1 MENNVTELSQNV
13 NGQNGQIDQNKLFEQ
28 FYNDDSLDPSTVG
41 KTEEAPAEAAAPV
54 ENQVEPTGQPAPQ
67 SSSGSEEAERKEVV
81 AEQPPSQPD
90 PNDWLSTLPEA
101 ARKNVENLAKQA
113 SLWQQRHQEQAS
125 EKRRVLNELNQLKK
139 KVEAPKAPEH
149 EPDAEV
155 DDVWNQLKEADPILY
170 KALDKKLRAL
180 EGKLA
185 GEAERKVQEK
195 LQPIEYERR
204 EAFVQ
209 EQLGALEA
217 TVPNWRE
224 VTSDPYWK
232 MWLDSQTPGTQA
244 MFNSPYAAD
253 SIRLLKLYADDMERM
268 FGQQQPQQVAQPA
281 QQPVVASNPQAQQ
294 VDQARQQK
302 LAKTAPLPAAPAGTP
317 KAATLTQEQM
327 FNKFYDD
334 PDAILALLQKQ
345 QNRS

>member
-1 MENNVTELSQNV
+1 MELSQNV
-13 NGQNGQIDQNKLFEQ
+13 NGQTGQIDPNKLFEQ
-28 FYNDDSLDPSTVG
+28 FYNDDSLDPNTV
-41 KTEEAPAEAAAPV
+41 KEAPAEEAAAPAS
-54 ENQVEPTGQPAPQ
+54 EGSTSEQPAPQ
-67 SSSGSEEAERKEVV
+67 SSSGSEEAERKEVA

-90 PNDWLSTLPEA
+90 PNDWLKSLPDNV
-101 ARKNVENLAKQA
+101 RQNVENLAKQA
-113 SLWQQRHQEQAS
+113 SLWQQKHQEQAS

-139 KVEAPKAPEH
+139 KVEAPKPQ
-149 EPDAEV
+149 PSQVDAEV

-180 EGKLA
+180 EDKLA
-185 GEAERKVQEK
+185 GEAARKVEEK
-195 LQPIEYERR
+195 LQPLEYERH

-209 EQLGALEA
+209 EQLSVLEHQ
-217 TVPNWRE
+217 VPNWRE

-253 SIRLLKLYADDMERM
+253 SVRLLKLYADDMARM
-268 FGQQQPQQVAQPA
+268 FGQQQQQIQEAP
-281 QQPVVASNPQAQQ
+281 PQAAPVAVDPKAAQ
-294 VDQARQQK
+294 VSQARQDK
-302 LAKTAPLPAAPAGTP
+302 LAKTAPLPAAPAGTTKTAP
-317 KAATLTQEQM
+317 LTQEQM

-334 PDAILALLQKQ
+334 PEAILALLSK

>member
-1 MENNVTELSQNV
+1 MELSGNSA
-13 NGQNGQIDQNKLFEQ
+13 GPTAQIDRDKLFEQ
-28 FYNDDSLDPSTVG
+28 FYSGDLSPEGST
-41 KTEEAPAEAAAPV
+41 APAPEAAAP
-54 ENQVEPTGQPAPQ
+54 EATEAEQPEQPAPQ
-67 SSSGSEEAERKEVV
+67 SSSGSEEAERKEVA

-170 KALDKKLRAL
+170 KALDKKLKAL

-195 LQPIEYERR
+195 LQPIEYERQ

-217 TVPNWRE
+217 TCWNWRE

-268 FGQQQPQQVAQPA
+268 FGQQQQVAQPVQ
-281 QQPVVASNPQAQQ
+281 QQPVVAGNPQAQQ

-345 QNRS
+345 SNRS

>member
-1 MENNVTELSQNV
+1 MELNQNV
-13 NGQNGQIDQNKLFEQ
+13 NGPTDQIDRNKLFEQ
-28 FYNDDSLDPSTVG
+28 FYNDDSLDPATVG
-41 KTEEAPAEAAAPV
+41 KTEEAPAPAAAPV
-54 ENQVEPTGQPAPQ
+54 EGSKEPAGQPAPQ
-67 SSSGSEEAERKEVV
+67 SSSGSGEAERKEVV

-113 SLWQQRHQEQAS
+113 SLWQQKHQEQAS

-139 KVEAPKAPEH
+139 KVEAPKPPVVSEG
-149 EPDAEV
+149 EE
-155 DDVWNQLKEADPILY
+155 DDVWSQLKEADPILY
-170 KALDKKLRAL
+170 KALDKKLRSL
-180 EGKLA
+180 EEKLA

-195 LQPIEYERR
+195 LQPLEHERQ
-204 EAFVQ
+204 ELFVQ

-253 SIRLLKLYADDMERM
+253 SIRLLKLYADDMAMM
-268 FGQQQPQQVAQPA
+268 FWQHTQQQVPQQPQQAA
-281 QQPVVASNPQAQQ
+281 ANPQAQQ

-317 KAATLTQEQM
+317 KAGTLTQEQM

-334 PDAILALLQKQ
+334 PDAILALLSKT
-345 QNRS
+345 NRS

>member
-1 MENNVTELSQNV
+1 MELLQNN
-13 NGQNGQIDQNKLFEQ
+13 NGPTDQIDQNKLFEQ
-28 FYNDDSLDPSTVG
+28 FYNDDSLDPTTVG
-41 KTEEAPAEAAAPV
+41 KTEGAPAPAAAPV
-54 ENQVEPTGQPAPQ
+54 EESKEPAGQPAPQ
-67 SSSGSEEAERKEVV
+67 SSSGSGEAERKEVV

-113 SLWQQRHQEQAS
+113 SLWQHKHQEQAS

-139 KVEAPKAPEH
+139 KVEAPKPPVVSEG
-149 EPDAEV
+149 EE
-155 DDVWNQLKEADPILY
+155 DDVWSQLKEADPILY
-170 KALDKKLRAL
+170 KALDKKLRSL
-180 EGKLA
+180 EEKLA

-195 LQPIEYERR
+195 LQPLEHERQ
-204 EAFVQ
+204 ELFVQ

-253 SIRLLKLYADDMERM
+253 SIRLLKLYADDMAMM
-268 FGQQQPQQVAQPA
+268 FWQHTQQQVPQQPQQAVA
-281 QQPVVASNPQAQQ
+281 NPQAQQ

-317 KAATLTQEQM
+317 KAGTLTQEQM

-345 QNRS
+345 SNRS

>member
-1 MENNVTELSQNV
+1 MELLQNN
-13 NGQNGQIDQNKLFEQ
+13 NGPTDQIDQNKLFEQ
-28 FYNDDSLDPSTVG
+28 FYNDDSLDPTTVG
-41 KTEEAPAEAAAPV
+41 KTEGAPAPAAAPV
-54 ENQVEPTGQPAPQ
+54 EESKEPAGQPAPQ
-67 SSSGSEEAERKEVV
+67 SSSGSGEAERKEVV

-113 SLWQQRHQEQAS
+113 SLWQHKHQEQAS

-139 KVEAPKAPEH
+139 KVEAPKPPVVSEG
-149 EPDAEV
+149 EE
-155 DDVWNQLKEADPILY
+155 DDVWGQLKEADPILY
-170 KALDKKLRAL
+170 KALDKKLRSL
-180 EGKLA
+180 EEKLA

-195 LQPIEYERR
+195 LQPLEHERQ
-204 EAFVQ
+204 ELFVQ
-209 EQLGALEA
+209 EQLGTLEA

-253 SIRLLKLYADDMERM
+253 SIRLLKLYADDMAMM
-268 FGQQQPQQVAQPA
+268 FWQHTQQQVPQQS
-281 QQPVVASNPQAQQ
+281 QQAAANPQAQQ

-317 KAATLTQEQM
+317 KAGTLTQEQM

-345 QNRS
+345 SNRS

>member
-1 MENNVTELSQNV
+1 MTELSQNV
-13 NGQNGQIDQNKLFEQ
+13 NGQNGQIDQNKLFER
-28 FYNDDSLDPSTVG
+28 FYNDDSLEPSTVG

-54 ENQVEPTGQPAPQ
+54 ESQGEPTGQPAPQ

-81 AEQPPSQPD
+81 AEQPPSNQPD

-101 ARKNVENLAKQA
+101 ARRNVENLAKQA
-113 SLWQQRHQEQAS
+113 QLWQQKHQEQAS

-139 KVEAPKAPEH
+139 KVEAPKAPAPEAD
-149 EPDAEV
+149 PEV

-195 LQPIEYERR
+195 LQPIEYERQ

-268 FGQQQPQQVAQPA
+268 FGHHQQSQTQQP
-281 QQPVVASNPQAQQ
+281 QQPVVANNQQAQQ

-302 LAKTAPLPAAPAGTP
+302 LAKTAPLPAAPAGTA
-317 KAATLTQEQM
+317 KVGALTQEQM
-327 FNKFYDD
+327 FSKFYDD
-334 PDAILALLQKQ
+334 PDAILALLNKTT
-345 QNRS
+345 RS

>member
-1 MENNVTELSQNV
+1 MELLQNN
-13 NGQNGQIDQNKLFEQ
+13 NGPTDQIDQNKLFEQ
-28 FYNDDSLDPSTVG
+28 FYNDDSLDPTTVG
-41 KTEEAPAEAAAPV
+41 KTEGAPAPAAAPV
-54 ENQVEPTGQPAPQ
+54 EESKEPAGQPAPQ
-67 SSSGSEEAERKEVV
+67 SSSGSGEAERKEVV

-113 SLWQQRHQEQAS
+113 SLWQQKHQEQAS

-139 KVEAPKAPEH
+139 KVEAPKPPVVSEG
-149 EPDAEV
+149 EE
-155 DDVWNQLKEADPILY
+155 DDVWSQLKEADPILY
-170 KALDKKLRAL
+170 KALDKKLRSL
-180 EGKLA
+180 EEKLA

-195 LQPIEYERR
+195 LQPLEHERQ
-204 EAFVQ
+204 ELFVQ

-253 SIRLLKLYADDMERM
+253 SIRLLKLYADDMAMM
-268 FGQQQPQQVAQPA
+268 FWQHTQQQVPQQS
-281 QQPVVASNPQAQQ
+281 QQAAANPQAQQ

-317 KAATLTQEQM
+317 KAGTLTQEQM

-345 QNRS
+345 SNRS

>member
-1 MENNVTELSQNV
+1 MELSQNV

-67 SSSGSEEAERKEVV
+67 SSSGSEEAERKEVA

-170 KALDKKLRAL
+170 KALDKKLKAL

-195 LQPIEYERR
+195 LQPIEYERQ

-268 FGQQQPQQVAQPA
+268 FGQQQHQQQAQS
-281 QQPVVASNPQAQQ
+281 QQQHVVAGNPQAQQ

>member
-1 MENNVTELSQNV
+1 MELLQNNNGPTE
-13 NGQNGQIDQNKLFEQ
+13 QIDQNKLFEQ
-28 FYNDDSLDPSTVG
+28 FYNDDSLDPTTVG
-41 KTEEAPAEAAAPV
+41 KTEGAPAPAAAPV
-54 ENQVEPTGQPAPQ
+54 EESKEPAGQPAPQ
-67 SSSGSEEAERKEVV
+67 SSSGSGEAERKEVV

-113 SLWQQRHQEQAS
+113 SLWQHKHQEQAS

-139 KVEAPKAPEH
+139 KVEAPKPPVVSEG
-149 EPDAEV
+149 EE
-155 DDVWNQLKEADPILY
+155 DDVWSQLKEADPILY
-170 KALDKKLRAL
+170 KALDKKLRSL
-180 EGKLA
+180 EEKLA

-195 LQPIEYERR
+195 LQPLEHERQ
-204 EAFVQ
+204 ELFVQ

-253 SIRLLKLYADDMERM
+253 SIRLLKLYADDMAMM
-268 FGQQQPQQVAQPA
+268 FWQHTQQQVPQQPQQAA
-281 QQPVVASNPQAQQ
+281 ANPQAQQ

-317 KAATLTQEQM
+317 KAGTLTQEQM

-345 QNRS
+345 SNRS

>member
-1 MENNVTELSQNV
+1 MELPQNV
-13 NGQNGQIDQNKLFEQ
+13 NGQTGQIDPNKLFEQ
-28 FYNDDSLDPSTVG
+28 FYNDDSLNPNTV
-41 KTEEAPAEAAAPV
+41 KEAPAEEAAAPAS
-54 ENQVEPTGQPAPQ
+54 EGSTSEQPAPR
-67 SSSGSEEAERKEVV
+67 SSSGSGEAERKEVV

-113 SLWQQRHQEQAS
+113 SLWQHKHQEQAS

-139 KVEAPKAPEH
+139 KVEAPKPPVVSEG
-149 EPDAEV
+149 EE
-155 DDVWNQLKEADPILY
+155 DDVWSQLKEADPILY
-170 KALDKKLRAL
+170 KALDKKLRSL
-180 EGKLA
+180 EEKLA

-195 LQPIEYERR
+195 LQPLEHERQ
-204 EAFVQ
+204 ELFVQ

-253 SIRLLKLYADDMERM
+253 SIRLLKLYADDMAMM
-268 FGQQQPQQVAQPA
+268 FWQHTQQQVPQQPQQAA
-281 QQPVVASNPQAQQ
+281 ANPQAQQ

-317 KAATLTQEQM
+317 KAGTLTQEQM

-345 QNRS
+345 SNRS

>member
-1 MENNVTELSQNV
+1 MELLQNN
-13 NGQNGQIDQNKLFEQ
+13 NGPTDQIDQNKLFEQ
-28 FYNDDSLDPSTVG
+28 FYNDDSLDPTTVG
-41 KTEEAPAEAAAPV
+41 KTEEAPAPAAAPV
-54 ENQVEPTGQPAPQ
+54 EESKEPAGQPAPQ

-81 AEQPPSQPD
+81 AGQPPSQPD

-113 SLWQQRHQEQAS
+113 SLWQQKHQEQAS

-139 KVEAPKAPEH
+139 KVEAPKPPVVSEG
-149 EPDAEV
+149 EG
-155 DDVWNQLKEADPILY
+155 DDVWSQLKEADPILY
-170 KALDKKLRAL
+170 KALDKKLRSL
-180 EGKLA
+180 EEKLA

-195 LQPIEYERR
+195 LQPLEHERQ
-204 EAFVQ
+204 ELFVQ

-253 SIRLLKLYADDMERM
+253 SIRLLKLYADDMAMM
-268 FGQQQPQQVAQPA
+268 FWQHTQQQVPQQPQQAA
-281 QQPVVASNPQAQQ
+281 ANPQAQQ

-317 KAATLTQEQM
+317 KAGTLTQEQM

-345 QNRS
+345 SNRS

>member
-1 MENNVTELSQNV
+1 MELLQNN
-13 NGQNGQIDQNKLFEQ
+13 NGPTDQIDQNKLFEQ
-28 FYNDDSLDPSTVG
+28 FYNDDSLDPTTVG
-41 KTEEAPAEAAAPV
+41 KTEGAPAPAAAPV
-54 ENQVEPTGQPAPQ
+54 EESKEPAGQPAPQ
-67 SSSGSEEAERKEVV
+67 SSSGSGEAERKEVV

-113 SLWQQRHQEQAS
+113 SLWQQKHQEQAS

-139 KVEAPKAPEH
+139 KVEAPKPPVVSEG
-149 EPDAEV
+149 EE
-155 DDVWNQLKEADPILY
+155 DDVWSQLKEADPILY
-170 KALDKKLRAL
+170 KALDKKLRSL
-180 EGKLA
+180 EEKLA

-195 LQPIEYERR
+195 LQPLEHERQ
-204 EAFVQ
+204 ELFVQ

-232 MWLDSQTPGTQA
+232 MWLDSQAPGTQA

-253 SIRLLKLYADDMERM
+253 SIRLLKLYADDMAMM
-268 FGQQQPQQVAQPA
+268 FWQHTQQQVPQQPQQAA
-281 QQPVVASNPQAQQ
+281 ANPQAQQ

-317 KAATLTQEQM
+317 KAGTLTQEQM

-345 QNRS
+345 SNRS

>member
-1 MENNVTELSQNV
+1 M
-13 NGQNGQIDQNKLFEQ
+13 
-28 FYNDDSLDPSTVG
+28 
-41 KTEEAPAEAAAPV
+41 
-54 ENQVEPTGQPAPQ
+54 
-67 SSSGSEEAERKEVV
+67 
-81 AEQPPSQPD
+81 
-90 PNDWLSTLPEA
+90 
-101 ARKNVENLAKQA
+101 
-113 SLWQQRHQEQAS
+113 
-125 EKRRVLNELNQLKK
+125 
-139 KVEAPKAPEH
+139 
-149 EPDAEV
+149 
-155 DDVWNQLKEADPILY
+155 
-170 KALDKKLRAL
+170 
-180 EGKLA
+180 
-185 GEAERKVQEK
+185 
-195 LQPIEYERR
+195 
-204 EAFVQ
+204 FVQ

-253 SIRLLKLYADDMERM
+253 SIRLLKLYADDMAMM
-268 FGQQQPQQVAQPA
+268 FWQHTQQQVPQQPQQAA
-281 QQPVVASNPQAQQ
+281 ANPQAQQ

-317 KAATLTQEQM
+317 KAGTLTQEQM

>member
-1 MENNVTELSQNV
+1 MELLQNN
-13 NGQNGQIDQNKLFEQ
+13 NGPTDQIDQNKLFEQ
-28 FYNDDSLDPSTVG
+28 FYNDDSLDPTTVG
-41 KTEEAPAEAAAPV
+41 KTEEAPAPAAAPV
-54 ENQVEPTGQPAPQ
+54 EESKEHAGQPAPQ
-67 SSSGSEEAERKEVV
+67 SSSGSGEAERKEVV

-113 SLWQQRHQEQAS
+113 SLWQHKHQEQAS

-139 KVEAPKAPEH
+139 KVEAPKPPVVSEG
-149 EPDAEV
+149 EE
-155 DDVWNQLKEADPILY
+155 DDVWSQLKEADPILY
-170 KALDKKLRAL
+170 KALDKKLRSL
-180 EGKLA
+180 EEKLA

-195 LQPIEYERR
+195 LQPLEHERQ
-204 EAFVQ
+204 ELFVQ

-253 SIRLLKLYADDMERM
+253 SIRLLKLYADDMAMM
-268 FGQQQPQQVAQPA
+268 FWQHTQQQVPQQPQQAA
-281 QQPVVASNPQAQQ
+281 ANPQAQQ

-317 KAATLTQEQM
+317 KAGMLTQEQM

>member
-1 MENNVTELSQNV
+1 MELLQNN
-13 NGQNGQIDQNKLFEQ
+13 NGPTDQIDQNKLFEQ
-28 FYNDDSLDPSTVG
+28 FYNDDSLDPTTVG
-41 KTEEAPAEAAAPV
+41 KTEEAPAPAAAPV
-54 ENQVEPTGQPAPQ
+54 EESKEHAGQPAPQ
-67 SSSGSEEAERKEVV
+67 SSSGSGEAERKEVV

-113 SLWQQRHQEQAS
+113 SLWQHKHQEQAS

-139 KVEAPKAPEH
+139 KVEAPKPPVVSEG
-149 EPDAEV
+149 EE
-155 DDVWNQLKEADPILY
+155 DDVWSQLKEADPILY
-170 KALDKKLRAL
+170 KALDKKLRSL
-180 EGKLA
+180 EEKLA

-195 LQPIEYERR
+195 LQPLEHERQ
-204 EAFVQ
+204 ELFVQ

-253 SIRLLKLYADDMERM
+253 SIRLLKLYADDMAMM
-268 FGQQQPQQVAQPA
+268 FWQHTQQQVPQQPQQAA
-281 QQPVVASNPQAQQ
+281 ANPQAQQ

-317 KAATLTQEQM
+317 KAGMLTQEQM

-345 QNRS
+345 SNRS

>member
-1 MENNVTELSQNV
+1 MELLQNN
-13 NGQNGQIDQNKLFEQ
+13 NGPTDQIDQNKLFEQ
-28 FYNDDSLDPSTVG
+28 FYNDDSLDPTTVG
-41 KTEEAPAEAAAPV
+41 KTEEAPAPAAAPV
-54 ENQVEPTGQPAPQ
+54 EESKEHAGQPAPQ
-67 SSSGSEEAERKEVV
+67 SSSGSGEAERKEVV

-113 SLWQQRHQEQAS
+113 SLWQHKHQEQAS

-139 KVEAPKAPEH
+139 KVEAPKPPVVSEG
-149 EPDAEV
+149 EE
-155 DDVWNQLKEADPILY
+155 DDVWSQLKEADPILY
-170 KALDKKLRAL
+170 KALDKKLRSL
-180 EGKLA
+180 EEKLA

-195 LQPIEYERR
+195 LQPLEHERQ
-204 EAFVQ
+204 ELFVQ

-253 SIRLLKLYADDMERM
+253 SIRLLKLYADDMAMM
-268 FGQQQPQQVAQPA
+268 FWQHTQQQVPQQPQQAA
-281 QQPVVASNPQAQQ
+281 ANPQAQQ

-317 KAATLTQEQM
+317 KAGTLTQEQM

>member
-1 MENNVTELSQNV
+1 MELLQNN
-13 NGQNGQIDQNKLFEQ
+13 NGPTDQIDQNKLFEQ
-28 FYNDDSLDPSTVG
+28 FYNDDSLDPTTVG
-41 KTEEAPAEAAAPV
+41 KTEEAPAPAAAPV
-54 ENQVEPTGQPAPQ
+54 EESKEHAGQPAPQ
-67 SSSGSEEAERKEVV
+67 SSSGSGEAERKEVV

-113 SLWQQRHQEQAS
+113 SLWQHKHQEQAS

-139 KVEAPKAPEH
+139 KVEAPKPPVVSEG
-149 EPDAEV
+149 EE
-155 DDVWNQLKEADPILY
+155 DDVWSQLKEADPILY
-170 KALDKKLRAL
+170 KALDKKLRSL
-180 EGKLA
+180 EEKLA

-195 LQPIEYERR
+195 LQPLEHERQ
-204 EAFVQ
+204 ELFVQ

-253 SIRLLKLYADDMERM
+253 SIRLLKLYADDMAMM
-268 FGQQQPQQVAQPA
+268 FWQHTQQQVPQQPQQAA
-281 QQPVVASNPQAQQ
+281 ANPQAQQ

-317 KAATLTQEQM
+317 KAGTLTQEQM

-345 QNRS
+345 SNRS